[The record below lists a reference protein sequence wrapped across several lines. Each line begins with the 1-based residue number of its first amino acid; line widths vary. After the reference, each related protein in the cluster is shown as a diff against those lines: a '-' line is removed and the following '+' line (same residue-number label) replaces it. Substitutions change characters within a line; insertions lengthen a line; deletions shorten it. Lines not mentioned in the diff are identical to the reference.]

1 VILADPTAFFG
12 GSLQGTFD
20 NISISTITGVI
31 TSQPTTG
38 PNAATAI
45 ADFSTQ
51 SMAVTL
57 SPTQLRDCVRV
68 PIVDDAFFD
77 PDEVFRVIL
86 TTNTVGVIV
95 SPGLA
100 QVTITDNDQR
110 KLIGSHYISLTMIS
124 VS

>member
-1 VILADPTAFFG
+1 
-12 GSLQGTFD
+12 
-20 NISISTITGVI
+20 
-31 TSQPTTG
+31 
-38 PNAATAI
+38 
-45 ADFSTQ
+45 
-51 SMAVTL
+51 MAVTL

-68 PIVDDAFFD
+68 PIVDDDIFD